1 MPAAET
7 IQCAVVCVQGC
18 IRPDA
23 CPNAEAR
30 AKVAALLAG
39 SSLDDL
45 VAIASSSLESRIR
58 SRISGPG
65 EAG

>member
-1 MPAAET
+1 
-7 IQCAVVCVQGC
+7 
-18 IRPDA
+18 
-23 CPNAEAR
+23 
-30 AKVAALLAG
+30 VAALLAG

-45 VAIASSSLESRIR
+45 VAIASNSLESRIR